1 MKKEREHRQLE
12 EFYSRN
18 TLDWNSTLEDRRRR
32 REDQINES
40 IRRSK
45 ATDTQWKG
53 TLLPLEHKTEKYN
66 QRREKRGDHYAKAPI
81 ARSIKITDT
90 YSPASSSSSF
100 RPTTSSTP
108 VSYKSYEL
116 PQQRSTRSLDVPS
129 GDYSRKSPLVS
140 ERSPYDNT
148 SYQPKQVRQTRKN
161 EESSESD
168 SESERERG
176 KESERER
183 GKERERE
190 RERERE
196 KERDTEREIEREI
209 EREERRERDQLDT
222 EPLDRDY
229 GSHEDKENYEP
240 QQTLSDRDEN
250 PPESYHF
257 PINPEEDSS
266 SEIIQSL
273 PSDQRPPSDDL
284 LKKLFQEQPPEIP
297 PEEEIQTQ
305 EIRTGN
311 DSPSSDELDIKS
323 FEFVDDPT
331 HEADNPSQT

>member
-18 TLDWNSTLEDRRRR
+18 TVDWNSTLEDRRRR

-40 IRRSK
+40 VRRSK
-45 ATDTQWKG
+45 STDTQWKG
-53 TLLPLEHKTEKYN
+53 KLMQLDHKTEKYN

-81 ARSIKITDT
+81 ARSIKISDT

-100 RPTTSSTP
+100 RTTTSSTP
-108 VSYKSYEL
+108 VSSKSYEL
-116 PQQRSTRSLDVPS
+116 PQRSTRALDVPS

-140 ERSPYDNT
+140 ERSQYDNT
-148 SYQPKQVRQTRKN
+148 VSYQPKQVRQTRKN
-161 EESSESD
+161 EQSSESESD
-168 SESERERG
+168 SERESER
-176 KESERER
+176 ERER

-240 QQTLSDRDEN
+240 PQETLYDRDEN
-250 PPESYHF
+250 PPEFYDT
-257 PINPEEDSS
+257 PIHPEEESS

-284 LKKLFQEQPPEIP
+284 LKILFQEQPPEIP